1 MTVREIFKTKEA
13 ENVCKA
19 LSEYKHQDG
28 IATGEVFEHID
39 FCNVIDKVLTIPPA
53 KERPPVFIDSV
64 PDPFGNSL
72 LDVRFRKE
80 LSPTDSMESP
90 SGPQDYEL
98 APDQD
103 FYLRYSLWSRYV
115 DSEIIGDLDSLGKEN
130 VISAILYEAT
140 YLGSSEVEI
149 KGNLLKLERNKK
161 KALMGM
167 LEIQ

>member
-13 ENVCKA
+13 ENVCRA
-19 LSEYKHQDG
+19 LSEYN
-28 IATGEVFEHID
+28 GENEQEPFDHID
-39 FCNVIDKVLTIPPA
+39 FCNIIDKLLTIPLV
-53 KERPPVFIDSV
+53 KESAPVFIDSV
-64 PDPFGNSL
+64 PDPFGNPV

-80 LSPTDSMESP
+80 LTVTDNMISP

-103 FYLRYSLWSRYV
+103 FYLRYSLWSRYI
-115 DSEIIGDLDSLGKEN
+115 DSEIIGDLESLGREN

-140 YLGSSEVEI
+140 YLGSSEGEI
-149 KGNLLKLERNKK
+149 KANLLKLEKDKK

-167 LEIQ
+167 LEI

>member
-1 MTVREIFKTKEA
+1 MTIRDILKTKEA
-13 ENVCKA
+13 ENVCRA
-19 LSEYKHQDG
+19 LSEYNSKNEQ
-28 IATGEVFEHID
+28 EPFEHIN
-39 FCNVIDKVLTIPPA
+39 FCNVIDKILTIPPT
-53 KERPPVFIDSV
+53 EECPPIFIDSV
-64 PDPFGNSL
+64 PDPFGNPL

-140 YLGSSEVEI
+140 YLGSSEGEI
-149 KGNLLKLERNKK
+149 KENLLKLEKNKK

-167 LEIQ
+167 LEI